1 MRYQRFCDRFIV
13 RLESGESVLEELTEL
28 LATENIGFAN
38 VSAAGAVAWVRLA
51 YWNAQSQTYEERD
64 FGEQLEVVSFEG
76 NSSFKDGKPF
86 LHLHA
91 VFARQDFSTLGGHLR
106 DARVHPTMEIW
117 LRAEDVPVSRI
128 HDATTGLDLL
138 DLPGQ

>member
-1 MRYQRFCDRFIV
+1 
-13 RLESGESVLEELTEL
+13 VLEELTEL

-51 YWNAQSQTYEERD
+51 YWNAQSQRYEEHE

-76 NSSFKDGKPF
+76 NSSLKDGKPF

-91 VFARQDFSTLGGHLR
+91 VFARHDFSTLGGHLR

-117 LRAEDVPVSRI
+117 LRAEDVPVGRV